1 MRYDNAM
8 KTQSSTPEMARF
20 NDALRQVLSVSK
32 SELNRRMEADR
43 QAKAGRPK
51 RGPKPKTLVL
61 GHASF
66 DKD

>member
-1 MRYDNAM
+1 M
-8 KTQSSTPEMARF
+8 KTQPSTPEMARF

-43 QAKAGRPK
+43 QSKAGRPK
-51 RGPKPKTLVL
+51 RGPKPKTSVS